1 MNYDDLYNYVL
12 KNYREYKWDH
22 MDITN
27 KCIQD
32 ANVNKSSKKYEIVTF
47 TKSQS
52 FVQNFLTTESPY
64 KGMLLYHSVGSG
76 KTCTAIATASNSFSK
91 NGYTILWVTR
101 HTLKEDIWK
110 NMFEKICNIVIIER
124 LKNGEELPKTKA
136 KRMEMLGKNW
146 IQPVSYKQ
154 FTNIIK
160 GKNKFYKQM
169 VAINGAED
177 PFKKTLIIIDEVHKI
192 YSNSLSAL
200 ERPNPEVLQ
209 DMVQKSYS
217 ISGKDSLKL
226 LLMSAT
232 PITEDPMSA
241 IKILNL
247 LLEKDVDG
255 LFPENFDMFK
265 KEYCEENGLF
275 TKEGAFGNDTSKGFV
290 NKAAGLISYV
300 NRSNDKSQF
309 AYPVINDIILN
320 IKSSS
325 SSNPEL
331 NDIIGLINDLTERQ
345 LNVDNELTKKELKEI
360 ATELKIL
367 VREKKKLD
375 KVKKEPKNIID
386 FINKCFLK

>member
-1 MNYDDLYNYVL
+1 
-12 KNYREYKWDH
+12 
-22 MDITN
+22 
-27 KCIQD
+27 
-32 ANVNKSSKKYEIVTF
+32 
-47 TKSQS
+47 
-52 FVQNFLTTESPY
+52 
-64 KGMLLYHSVGSG
+64 
-76 KTCTAIATASNSFSK
+76 
-91 NGYTILWVTR
+91 
-101 HTLKEDIWK
+101 
-110 NMFEKICNIVIIER
+110 
-124 LKNGEELPKTKA
+124 
-136 KRMEMLGKNW
+136 
-146 IQPVSYKQ
+146 
-154 FTNIIK
+154 
-160 GKNKFYKQM
+160 
-169 VAINGAED
+169 
-177 PFKKTLIIIDEVHKI
+177 
-192 YSNSLSAL
+192 
-200 ERPNPEVLQ
+200 
-209 DMVQKSYS
+209 
-217 ISGKDSLKL
+217 
-226 LLMSAT
+226 
-232 PITEDPMSA
+232 MSA